1 MANYNLVY
9 ILDGK
14 VYINLTNSC
23 TNNCVFCIRS
33 LKNDVAGAD
42 LFLNTE
48 NVKSEDVISQL
59 EAIKDKLHN
68 LVSPAFFD
76 DSSSPKNWGSPAWLR
91 ALNGITVENSTF
103 PPSSL
108 CAQSAFQGATQKFR
122 DKELERNFLGRSK
135 EIVFCGYGEPM
146 LKLDII
152 KQTAKYIKDTYPE
165 TIIRIN
171 TNGHANLIY
180 KRNVLPELKGLIDKF
195 SISLNGE
202 NETVYN
208 ELSQP
213 NIEGAYTAVKEF
225 IREAVKE
232 GFDTTATVVTG
243 YKNYKVDVPECIKIT
258 KELGAKFRERPWL
271 DNGY

>member
-1 MANYNLVY
+1 MTDYNLVY

-23 TNNCVFCIRS
+23 TNNCVFCIRNI
-33 LKNDVAGAD
+33 KDDVVGAN

-48 NVKSEDVISQL
+48 KVKSEDVIAQL
-59 EAIKDKLHN
+59 NDIKDKL
-68 LVSPAFFD
+68 
-76 DSSSPKNWGSPAWLR
+76 SS
-91 ALNGITVENSTF
+91 
-103 PPSSL
+103 
-108 CAQSAFQGATQKFR
+108 
-122 DKELERNFLGRSK
+122 

-152 KQTAKYIKDTYPE
+152 KQVAKYIKEKYPD
-165 TIIRIN
+165 TIIRVN

-202 NETVYN
+202 NEEVYD
-208 ELSQP
+208 
-213 NIEGAYTAVKEF
+213 NISLPTIKGAYEAVKDF
-225 IREAVKE
+225 IKESVKE
-232 GFDTTATVVTG
+232 GFDTTATIVTG
-243 YKNYKVDVPECIKIT
+243 YKNYNVDMPKCIEIT
-258 KELGAKFRERPWL
+258 KDLGAKFRERPWL